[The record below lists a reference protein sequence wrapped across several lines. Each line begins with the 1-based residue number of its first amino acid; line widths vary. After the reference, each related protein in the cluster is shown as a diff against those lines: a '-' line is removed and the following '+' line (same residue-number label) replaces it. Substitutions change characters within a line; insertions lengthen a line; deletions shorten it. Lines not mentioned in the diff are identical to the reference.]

1 MRVIAGS
8 ARGLRLK
15 APEGLTTRPMADR
28 VKESL
33 FGTLHSM
40 GYPQAGDRVLDLYA
54 GTGSLGIEAL
64 SRGATW
70 CDFVEQNPG
79 VAALIAANLTFTR
92 LVAQGAVH
100 AVAVDAYLRA
110 FAAGR
115 GVSRTWTVEERARRE
130 PAVGRGRT
138 SRPPP
143 AEPWVAKSDK
153 RPPADVKCDI
163 IFMDPPYADPAIPAM
178 LTRLAGTAFLS
189 PDGVLVVGHARGVP
203 QPPTI
208 GNLHQVRHKEF
219 GGSAFSLYQY
229 EQSGIRGQVSGDAD
243 AGPGARGQGSGDADE
258 DEGLEVEGLGSD
270 DDADADDSDTAAQW
284 LKEFVADDAD
294 TDDK

>member
-64 SRGATW
+64 SRGALW
-70 CDFVEQNPG
+70 CDFVEQTPS
-79 VAALIAANLTFTR
+79 VAGLIAANLTSTR
-92 LVAQGAVH
+92 LAAQGGVH

-115 GVSRTWTVEERARRE
+115 GVSRTWTVEERTRRT
-130 PAVGRGRT
+130 PAVGRGRST
-138 SRPPP
+138 PAV

-203 QPPTI
+203 MPATI
-208 GNLHQVRHKEF
+208 GNLQQVRHKEF

-229 EQSGIRGQVSGDAD
+229 ESSLVSRQAT
-243 AGPGARGQGSGDADE
+243 SDE
-258 DEGLEVEGLGSD
+258 DGLPIAGESAAVDEGGDES
-270 DDADADDSDTAAQW
+270 TAAGDGDQDARQW
-284 LKEFVADDAD
+284 VAGFAAGDGD
-294 TDDK
+294 TNEA

>member
-79 VAALIAANLTFTR
+79 VATLIAANLTFTR

-138 SRPPP
+138 SRPSP

-203 QPPTI
+203 MPATI

-229 EQSGIRGQVSGDAD
+229 EQSGIRGPVSGDAD
-243 AGPGARGQGSGDADE
+243 ADAGPGVGGQGSDDADE
-258 DEGLEVEGLGSD
+258 DGSPVASRQSSEDVDNSDAAVQWVRGFVSD
-270 DDADADDSDTAAQW
+270 DT
-284 LKEFVADDAD
+284 D
-294 TDDK
+294 TDEA

>member
-79 VAALIAANLTFTR
+79 VATLIAANLTYTR
-92 LVAQGAVH
+92 MAAQGAVH

-115 GVSRTWTVEERARRE
+115 GVSRSWTVEERTRRE

-138 SRPPP
+138 SRPPV

-203 QPPTI
+203 MPATI

-229 EQSGIRGQVSGDAD
+229 EQSGIRGQVSDGAD
-243 AGPGARGQGSGDADE
+243 EEPAISDQGSDDTDADE
-258 DEGLEVEGLGSD
+258 GPAISDQRSD
-270 DDADADDSDTAAQW
+270 DTEDTEAAQW
-284 LKEFVADDAD
+284 VKGFVAAAAAD
-294 TDDK
+294 TDEA